1 MPGAPRPPS
10 LPGMTDLP
18 CFHAPDTDAHDPQ
31 FWMLR
36 GVPLPNKETAERA
49 RRLLDGI
56 AAAGLTVQDAPVTD
70 RAAMHRIHTPRYLR
84 FLETAWEEWQQ
95 APGAGAEVVANLHPQ
110 KAHQTYPSGITGR
123 AGWHMADTGCPLG
136 RHTWAAALRGVDTAL
151 AAVAAVMQ
159 GAGAA
164 YALCRPPG
172 HHADAD
178 TAAGH
183 CFLNNSAIAAEALR
197 TAHDRVA
204 VLDIDVHHGNGTQE
218 IFYDRADV
226 LTLSVHADPDAF
238 YPFYLGHAHET
249 GTGAGEGFN
258 LNLPL
263 PLGSGDA
270 PWLDAIDR
278 ALDRVGEHRAGALIL
293 ALGLDAHENDPFRGL
308 TVTTPG
314 FAQAAARIRALGL
327 PTVIVQ
333 EGGYLSEDLTH
344 NLAAF
349 LRGWQGR
356 DWNGRR

>member
-1 MPGAPRPPS
+1 MEH
-10 LPGMTDLP
+10 LP
-18 CFHAPDTDAHDPQ
+18 CFYAPDTAAHDPQ

-36 GVPLPNKETAERA
+36 GVPMANKETAERA
-49 RRLLDGI
+49 ERLLAGI
-56 AAAGLTVQDAPVTD
+56 AQAGLTVTDPPVAD
-70 RAAMHRIHTPRYLR
+70 RAPMRVIHTARYLT
-84 FLETAWEEWQQ
+84 FLETAWDEWQT

-136 RHTWAAALRGVDTAL
+136 RHTYAAALRGVDTAL
-151 AAVAAVMQ
+151 AAAAAVTG
-159 GAGAA
+159 GARAA

-183 CFLNNSAIAAEALR
+183 CFLNNSAIAAQALR
-197 TAHDRVA
+197 AHHDRVA

-226 LTLSVHADPDAF
+226 LTVSVHADPDAF
-238 YPFYLGHAHET
+238 YPFYLGHAHEVGPA
-249 GTGAGEGFN
+249 GTN

-263 PLGSGDA
+263 PLGSGDDI
-270 PWLDAIDR
+270 WLAAIDR
-278 ALDRVGEHRAGALIL
+278 ALDRIAEFAPGALVL
-293 ALGLDAHENDPFRGL
+293 ALGLDAHERDPFRGL
-308 TVTTPG
+308 QVTTPG
-314 FAQAAARIRALGL
+314 FARAAARIKAAGL

-344 NLAAF
+344 NLAAT
-349 LRGWQGR
+349 LRGWIEAP
-356 DWNGRR
+356 

>member
-1 MPGAPRPPS
+1 M
-10 LPGMTDLP
+10 DHLP
-18 CFHAPDTDAHDPQ
+18 CFYAPDTAAHDPQ

-36 GVPLPNKETAERA
+36 GVPMANKETAERA
-49 RRLLDGI
+49 DRLLAGI
-56 AAAGLTVQDAPVTD
+56 AQAGLTVTDPPVTD
-70 RAAMHRIHTPRYLR
+70 RAPMRAIHTARYLA
-84 FLETAWEEWQQ
+84 FLETAWEEWQT

-136 RHTWAAALRGVDTAL
+136 RHTYAAALRGVDTAL
-151 AAVAAVMQ
+151 AAAGAVTG
-159 GAGAA
+159 GARAA

-183 CFLNNSAIAAEALR
+183 CFLNNSAIAAQALR
-197 TAHDRVA
+197 AHHDRVA

-226 LTLSVHADPDAF
+226 LTVSVHADPDAF
-238 YPFYLGHAHET
+238 YPFYLGHAHEVGAA
-249 GTGAGEGFN
+249 GTN

-263 PLGSGDA
+263 PLGSGDDI
-270 PWLDAIDR
+270 WLAAIDR
-278 ALDRVGEHRAGALIL
+278 ALERIADFAPGALVL
-293 ALGLDAHENDPFRGL
+293 ALGLDAHERDPFRGL
-308 TVTTPG
+308 QVTTPG
-314 FAQAAARIRALGL
+314 FARAAARIKAAGL

-344 NLAAF
+344 NLAAT
-349 LRGWQGR
+349 LRGWIEAP
-356 DWNGRR
+356 

>member
-1 MPGAPRPPS
+1 ME
-10 LPGMTDLP
+10 TLP
-18 CFHAPDTDAHDPQ
+18 CFYAPDTAAHDPQ

-36 GVPLPNKETAERA
+36 GVPMANKETAERA
-49 RRLLDGI
+49 DRLLAGI
-56 AAAGLTVQDAPVTD
+56 AQVGLTVTDPPVTD
-70 RAAMHRIHTPRYLR
+70 RAPMHAVHTARYLA
-84 FLETAWEEWQQ
+84 FLETAWEEWQT

-136 RHTWAAALRGVDTAL
+136 RDTYRAALRGVDTAL
-151 AAVAAVMQ
+151 AAAAAVTA
-159 GAGAA
+159 GARAA

-183 CFLNNSAIAAEALR
+183 CFLNNSAIAAQALR
-197 TAHDRVA
+197 AHHNRVA

-226 LTLSVHADPDAF
+226 LTVSVHADPDAF
-238 YPFYLGHAHET
+238 YPFYLGHAHEVGAA
-249 GTGAGEGFN
+249 GTN

-263 PLGSGDA
+263 PLRSGDDI
-270 PWLDAIDR
+270 WLTALDR
-278 ALDRVGEHRAGALIL
+278 ALERIADFAPGALVL
-293 ALGLDAHENDPFRGL
+293 ALGLDAHERDPFRGL
-308 TVTTPG
+308 QVTTPG
-314 FAQAAARIRALGL
+314 FARAAARIKAAGL

-344 NLAAF
+344 NLAAT
-349 LRGWQGR
+349 LRGWIEAP
-356 DWNGRR
+356 